1 MHTYGFHNFVVER
14 PWKLELDVSEG
25 SQHCAVDCDVNT
37 DTLAL
42 CTVSNCLYVMPINQR
57 NRRTFT
63 AGVERGCSDTASVGP
78 PDDEDDH
85 CTESAGPP
93 DDDDDH
99 CTESVGTPDDDDGGD
114 GDRCT
119 RSSEHRSHISNDGT
133 TNVSRCTSKRFR
145 SVGVTNNAI
154 YSVTGRPTCTYSCAI
169 VDSY

>member
-1 MHTYGFHNFVVER
+1 MHTYGFHNFGVER
-14 PWKLELDVSEG
+14 PWTLELDVSEG
-25 SQHCAVDCDVNT
+25 SQHYALDCDVNA

-42 CTVSNCLYVMPINQR
+42 CTVSNCLYVMPLNQR
-57 NRRTFT
+57 NTRTLT
-63 AGVERGCSDTASVGP
+63 AGVERGSSDTGSAGPPDDEDNHCTESVGP
-78 PDDEDDH
+78 PDDDN
-85 CTESAGPP
+85 
-93 DDDDDH
+93 
-99 CTESVGTPDDDDGGD
+99 GGD

-133 TNVSRCTSKRFR
+133 TNFSRCTSQRFR